1 MVGDLARQFER
12 PLRMRFSIGRSGSTP
27 ETQRLLPFE
36 ARARRLDRGFR
47 RGIIAA
53 TALVVLTTVGGTRV
67 GRYTAVSVA
76 SRARLAA
83 VRLIGLEPSRE
94 QIDALWKFK
103 RERSMER
110 ARASLTRFYQGT
122 TPELRR
128 LFDLT
133 GMDPAHGLIRWGR
146 ADSTFL
152 LSSNVFEAD
161 DHGRSFRLRPN
172 TRSVWLRQITLRD
185 GPFSLLM
192 VPDTPEVREAASA
205 AGGIVDLDSITTTN
219 SWGCRGP
226 EPDPDASMRGIVL
239 GDSFMQG
246 MFVGD
251 LDAPPLRL
259 QHELAEAWGVSVS
272 ILNTGHISY
281 SPEQYYY
288 SLVEFG
294 DRFRPRFVVVSV
306 CPNDFGDE
314 WEVLAGRG
322 DGWGEAD
329 DWLGRIMLWCRGR
342 NVPCV
347 LVPVP
352 CEPQIQGGRKDGFYP
367 GRVCDLFQGGASY
380 YCNPLDMFINKH
392 LALVREA
399 KRRGQSVG
407 SSPLFNGRISDG
419 HFSPKGTAL
428 WGKIVARRV
437 ALLIP
442 ADREADRGVKAARPE
457 APGRRDAG

>member
-1 MVGDLARQFER
+1 
-12 PLRMRFSIGRSGSTP
+12 MRFSIGRSRSTP
-27 ETQRLLPFE
+27 EAQQLLPFA
-36 ARARRLDRGFR
+36 ARARRLDLGFR

-53 TALVVLTTVGGTRV
+53 TVLVVLATVGGTRV
-67 GRYTAVSVA
+67 GRYTAVSLA

-83 VRLIGLEPSRE
+83 PRLIGLEPPRE
-94 QIDALWKFK
+94 QIDALWNVK
-103 RERSMER
+103 RERSMEQ
-110 ARASLTRFYQGT
+110 ARAALTRFMRGT
-122 TPELRR
+122 TPELRT

-146 ADSTFL
+146 GDLTFL
-152 LSSNVFEAD
+152 LSSKVFEAD

-172 TRSVWLRQITLRD
+172 TRSVWLRQITMRD

-192 VPDTPEVREAASA
+192 VPDTPEIRESAKA
-205 AGGIVDLDSITTTN
+205 AGGIVDLGSITTTN

-226 EPDPDASMRGIVL
+226 EPDLDASMRGIVL

-251 LDAPPLRL
+251 DDAPPLRL
-259 QHELAEAWGVSVS
+259 QHELAKARGVSVS

-288 SLVEFG
+288 SLLEFG

-322 DGWGEAD
+322 DDWDEAD
-329 DWLGRIMLWCRGR
+329 YWLGQIVLWCRGR
-342 NVPCV
+342 NLPCV

-352 CEPQIQGGRKDGFYP
+352 CEPQIRGSRKDGFYP
-367 GRVCDLFQGGASY
+367 GRVCNLFQGGSTSY
-380 YCNPLDMFINKH
+380 CDPLDMFINEH
-392 LALVREA
+392 LTLVREA
-399 KRRGQSVG
+399 RRRGQSVG
-407 SSPLFNGRISDG
+407 RSPLFNGRISDG
-419 HFSPKGTAL
+419 HFSANGAEL
-428 WGKIVARRV
+428 WGQIVARRV
-437 ALLIP
+437 ALLISS
-442 ADREADRGVKAARPE
+442 DREAGRGVKAARP
-457 APGRRDAG
+457 